1 MSDKNRID
9 EYKIILSRLEKAEKY
24 FKEINNEQID
34 NIESS
39 KAYLKMVE
47 LIYRANELYIELR
60 ESNINV

>member
-1 MSDKNRID
+1 MNDKNRID

-24 FKEINNEQID
+24 FKEINNEQLD
-34 NIESS
+34 NIERS

>member
-1 MSDKNRID
+1 MGSKLE
-9 EYKIILSRLEKAEKY
+9 EYKNILVRLENAEKY
-24 FKEINNEQID
+24 FKTLEEYQLD

>member
-1 MSDKNRID
+1 MRSKLE
-9 EYKIILSRLEKAEKY
+9 EYKNILVRLENAEKY
-24 FKEINNEQID
+24 FKTLEDYQLD

>member
-1 MSDKNRID
+1 MNDKNRID

-24 FKEINNEQID
+24 FKDINNEQLD

-39 KAYLKMVE
+39 KAYLKMVK